1 MEVTVELLLARL
13 RAAGFEAESVRAAPG
28 GVVALAGMATL
39 RDGSRVFAKT
49 HGPQVVAKTHGSQ
62 VVLQTYGPQ
71 VVAQTYGS
79 QAFDETLRTAG
90 SDLFEVEAAGLRALR
105 ELGGVTT
112 PEVLAVTPDLLVL
125 EPLPPR
131 REDDERFWEE
141 LALALAGLHAATAG
155 ERFGWHRDGWLGRLR
170 QDNTWDADGPAWFAH
185 RRILRW
191 LTEPLVEAALD
202 REDRAAL
209 ERLCAALPDLLPAA
223 PPVLT
228 HGDLW
233 RENILCGPTGA
244 PALIDPAVSY
254 SFAEA
259 DLSMLWCSPRPPAAR
274 RFFEV
279 YAATAPLPSGWQ
291 ERMRLYHL
299 RELLSGI
306 AHDDNAREC
315 AEAVREIAA
324 PF

>member
-1 MEVTVELLLARL
+1 MELLLARL
-13 RAAGFEAESVRAAPG
+13 RAAGFEAESVRPAPG
-28 GVVALAGMATL
+28 GVVAAAGMARL
-39 RDGSRVFAKT
+39 RDGSQVFAKT
-49 HGPQVVAKTHGSQ
+49 
-62 VVLQTYGPQ
+62 
-71 VVAQTYGS
+71 
-79 QAFDETLRTAG
+79 LRTAAP
-90 SDLFEVEAAGLRALR
+90 DLFEIEAAGLRALR

-131 REDDERFWEE
+131 REEDELFWEE
-141 LALALAGLHAATAG
+141 LALAVAGLHGGVVG

-170 QDNTWDADGPAWFAH
+170 QDNTWDGDGHAWFAQ

-191 LTEPLVEAALD
+191 LPEPLVEEVLD
-202 REDRAAL
+202 REERLAL
-209 ERLCAALPDLLPAA
+209 ERLCAALPDLLPPA

-233 RENILCGPTGA
+233 RENVLSGSAGG

-254 SFAEA
+254 SWAEA
-259 DLSMLWCSPRPPAAR
+259 DLSMLWCSPRPPAAG

-279 YAATAPLPSGWQ
+279 YAATAPLPDGWQ
-291 ERMRLYHL
+291 ERMRIYHL
-299 RELLSGI
+299 RELLSSI
-306 AHDDNAREC
+306 AHDDNTREC
-315 AEAVREIAA
+315 AEEVREIIA

>member
-1 MEVTVELLLARL
+1 MELLLARL

-28 GVVALAGMATL
+28 GVVASAGMARL
-39 RDGSRVFAKT
+39 RDGSQVFAKT
-49 HGPQVVAKTHGSQ
+49 
-62 VVLQTYGPQ
+62 
-71 VVAQTYGS
+71 
-79 QAFDETLRTAG
+79 LRTAA
-90 SDLFEVEAAGLRALR
+90 SDLFEIEAAGLRTLR

-131 REDDERFWEE
+131 RDDDERFWEE
-141 LALALAGLHAATAG
+141 LALAVAGLHAGTVG

-170 QDNTWDADGPAWFAH
+170 QDNTWDGDGHAWFAE

-191 LTEPLVEAALD
+191 LPEPLVEAALD
-202 REDRAAL
+202 REERLAL
-209 ERLCAALPDLLPAA
+209 ERLCAALPDLLPPA

-233 RENILCGPTGA
+233 RENVLCGPAGG

-254 SFAEA
+254 SWAEA
-259 DLSMLWCSPRPPAAR
+259 DLSMLWCSPRPPAAA

-279 YAATAPLPSGWQ
+279 YAATAPLPDGWQ
-291 ERMRLYHL
+291 GRMRLYHL
-299 RELLSGI
+299 RELLSSI

-315 AEAVREIAA
+315 AEEVREIIA

>member
-1 MEVTVELLLARL
+1 MEVTVEVPVEVTVELLLARL

-49 HGPQVVAKTHGSQ
+49 
-62 VVLQTYGPQ
+62 
-71 VVAQTYGS
+71 
-79 QAFDETLRTAG
+79 LRSAG
-90 SDLFEVEAAGLRALR
+90 SDLFEIEAAGLRALR

-170 QDNTWDADGPAWFAH
+170 QDNTWDDDGHAWFAR

-191 LTEPLVEAALD
+191 LTEPLVAAALD

-209 ERLCAALPDLLPAA
+209 ERLCAALPDLLPPA

-259 DLSMLWCSPRPPAAR
+259 DLSMLWCSPRPPAAQ

-279 YAATAPLPSGWQ
+279 YAAPAPLPSGWQ
-291 ERMRLYHL
+291 ERMPLYHL
-299 RELLSGI
+299 RELLSSI

-315 AEAVREIAA
+315 AEAVREIVA